1 MAGDRSPDMNK
12 QSANQGDRLK
22 HALLLEVLEGTQA
35 WPDVTYA
42 ETHAGSGIYRA
53 KGQAAQ
59 KPVKQYIRLLRE
71 EVERTHLD
79 EGDNGPGAAYL
90 RWLKEWW
97 GSPSND
103 DTYYPGSALTAS
115 HWLTGH
121 RPPEQFEIRLT
132 EGDKE
137 TCDDLRKALVIP
149 EDQVK
154 QGPFDVYL
162 HWLTETDN
170 LVLLVDP
177 FGIVTKF
184 GESGACCGPERGQ
197 IDHDVVKKILDL
209 CAHKERAIVHF
220 WWSSAQGYK
229 YYHAAT
235 TCLFE
240 GWRGQQGAVTHR
252 EFHDKYNHRSTIFG
266 IGTGAEI
273 VDGLPGRKS
282 WVKSWLKSV
291 IYEKPRRTTK

>member
-1 MAGDRSPDMNK
+1 MAGDRSPDMDLH
-12 QSANQGDRLK
+12 SANPGDRLK
-22 HALLLEVLEGTQA
+22 HALLLEALEGTHA

-53 KGQAAQ
+53 RGQAAQ
-59 KPVKQYIRLLRE
+59 EPDKQYIRLLRE

-79 EGDNGPGAAYL
+79 EGDTGPGVTYL

-97 GSPSND
+97 GAPSDD

-115 HWLTGH
+115 RWLMGH

-137 TCDDLRKALVIP
+137 TCDALRRALVIP
-149 EDQVK
+149 EDQIK
-154 QGPFDVYL
+154 QGSYEIYL
-162 HWLTETDN
+162 DWLTKEDN

-184 GESGACCGPERGQ
+184 GESGACCGPDRGQ
-197 IDHDVVKKILDL
+197 IDHDVARRILDL
-209 CAHKERAIVHF
+209 CARKGRAIIHF
-220 WWSSAQGYK
+220 WWSSAQAYK

-235 TCLFE
+235 TSFFE
-240 GWRGQQGAVTHR
+240 SWSDQHAAVTHR
-252 EFHDKYNHRSTIFG
+252 EFHDNHNHRVTIFG
-266 IGTGAEI
+266 TGAAAEI
-273 VDGLPGRKS
+273 VEGLPRRRR
-282 WVKSWLKSV
+282 WEKSWLKSV
-291 IYEKPRRTTK
+291 IYEKPRRKTK